1 MNTRATNWKLYT
13 TNEEGW
19 GAMLEACE
27 SATIS
32 IDLEQFIF
40 VTDDIGKKFIEVCA
54 RKAQQGVKVRFLWD
68 AAGSFS
74 FFGSS
79 IVDDLKKKGIEL
91 VFFKTLFPNFLSAHD
106 YKSWYFRNH
115 RRTLV
120 IDTRMAFT
128 GSICVSDKMINWRDT
143 MVRIEGPVVN
153 DMQKAFERMWD
164 RAHGKKVPKID
175 EDKHSDREFKY
186 ITNNPLPRRRRLY
199 KHILDAIHHAQ
210 KYIYITTPYF
220 VPTRQ
225 IIRALRLASHRGVD
239 VKIILPEWTD
249 HPLVDLCAR
258 TFFSKLLES
267 GVRVYFYR
275 DEMLHSKTVVI
286 DGGWATVGTLN
297 FDNVSLLY
305 NFEANLVS
313 TNKEFT
319 AEVYQHFIEDVSKS
333 EEVTLTSWKRRYW
346 VEKFAGFFIRFV
358 RDFL

>member
-1 MNTRATNWKLYT
+1 MTTQKTNWKLYT

-19 GAMLEACE
+19 AAMIEACE
-27 SATIS
+27 SATTS

-40 VTDDIGKKFIEVCA
+40 VTNDIGKKFIDVCA

-74 FFGSS
+74 FFGSA
-79 IVDDLKKKGIEL
+79 IAEELKHKGIEL
-91 VFFKTLFPNFLSAHD
+91 IFFKTLFPSFFKAHD
-106 YKSWYFRNH
+106 YRSWYFRNH

-120 IDTRMAFT
+120 IDTRVAFT

-143 MVRIEGPVVN
+143 VVRVEGLVVK

-164 RAHGKKVPKID
+164 RALGLKLPKVL
-175 EDKHSDREFKY
+175 EEKHSDREFKY

-199 KHILDAIHHAQ
+199 KHIIDAIHHAQ
-210 KYIYITTPYF
+210 KNIYITTPYF

-225 IIRALRLASHRGVD
+225 LARALRLAAHRGVD
-239 VKIILPEWTD
+239 VKIIIPEWTD

-258 TFFSKLLES
+258 TFFTKLLES
-267 GVRVYFYR
+267 GVKIYFYR
-275 DEMLHSKTVVI
+275 GEMLHSKTVVI

-313 TNKEFT
+313 TNTQFVQ
-319 AEVYQHFIEDVSKS
+319 EVYIHFINDIATS
-333 EEVTLTSWKRRYW
+333 EEVTFKSWKRRYW